1 MRAAQDLLS
10 EGLKGLNIAVER
22 FDPTLGVK
30 FSTYAHWWIQQAV
43 KLAHKELS
51 HTVRLPAMVQALYIR
66 ACRFKAEFH
75 RAHGRQAFE
84 EEVAAGLGISP
95 QRLKDVWNA
104 HSASLSIDAP
114 ANAESGDDPLSS
126 LLAVRSHSLLYN
138 GL

>member
-1 MRAAQDLLS
+1 LQDLLS

-51 HTVRLPAMVQALYIR
+51 HTVRLPTNVQALYVR
-66 ACRFKAEFH
+66 ACRFRAEFY
-75 RAHGRQAFE
+75 RAHGRQAFDD
-84 EEVAAGLGISP
+84 EVAAGLGISP
-95 QRLKDVWNA
+95 KRLKDVCTA
-104 HSASLSIDAP
+104 HTASLSIDAP
-114 ANAESGDDPLSS
+114 GNAENGDVPLSS
-126 LLAVRSHSLLYN
+126 LLAVRSSALPQK